1 VTRRLRRQLMV
12 GAVACYFAPI
22 LLAPWMGSSITGSFP
37 SPPIADWRYEFG
49 WVRWLTLQHD
59 PAKPASG
66 LQVEWTLD
74 AAGLCAN
81 LAATLALCFGVWAIV
96 GWLVR
101 HTAPRG
107 RCDRCGYAVSA
118 TRDAV
123 VCSECGELSTE
134 ATRARAISPGSRWLL
149 ILALALLG
157 VAGNLEVLRR
167 LFEGTLPTVA
177 RVIDPNSPAWTGFE
191 FDRWLGGHYLALWAG
206 SLLIG
211 ACLFMVW
218 LYREPSK
225 HPPDRIA
232 MLLKRLVR

>member
-1 VTRRLRRQLMV
+1 MV

-22 LLAPWMGSSITGSFP
+22 LLAPWMGSRITGSFP

-59 PAKPASG
+59 PTKPASG
-66 LQVEWTLD
+66 LQVEWTLE
-74 AAGLCAN
+74 AAGLGAN
-81 LAATLALCFGVWAIV
+81 LAATMALCLGVWAIA

-107 RCDRCGYAVSA
+107 RCDRCGYALSA
-118 TRDAV
+118 TGDAV
-123 VCSECGELSTE
+123 VCSECGELATE
-134 ATRARAISPGSRWLL
+134 TTRARAISAGSRWLL
-149 ILALALLG
+149 TLALALLG

-167 LFEGTLPTVA
+167 LFEGTLPAVA
-177 RVIDPNSPAWTGFE
+177 RVIDPNSPAWSGFE
-191 FDRWLGGHYLALWAG
+191 FDRWFGGHYLALWAG
-206 SLLIG
+206 SLFVG